1 MPWVCLLPGLPV
13 DGSIK
18 MSVDDHLVSSLAS
31 PWDVV
36 LVPQVEGI
44 TLKLDSL
51 AGSQLVFNEA
61 VDP

>member
-1 MPWVCLLPGLPV
+1 
-13 DGSIK
+13 
-18 MSVDDHLVSSLAS
+18 MSVDDHLVAFVAS